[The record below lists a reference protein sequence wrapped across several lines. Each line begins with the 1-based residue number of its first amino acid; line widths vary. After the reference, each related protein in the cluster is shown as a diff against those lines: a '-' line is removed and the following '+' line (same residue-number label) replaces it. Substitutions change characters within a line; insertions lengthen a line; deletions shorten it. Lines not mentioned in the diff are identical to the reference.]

1 MKLNKKIIM
10 ICISA
15 LIIGMYLPG
24 GTVKRIVEL
33 GSAAILLICLIIE
46 LVSKLAAR
54 LKYSA

>member
-1 MKLNKKIIM
+1 M